1 MVAAPRQETY
11 SVLASVPTSD
21 IQIGSTTTLFESAYI
36 DIPCSNFPI
45 FDYYT
50 YTMPLPI
57 DERGGK
63 FSMASVLEIQM
74 EVTVHGR
81 EFRQS
86 ET

>member
-1 MVAAPRQETY
+1 MY
-11 SVLASVPTSD
+11 SVLAGVPTSD
-21 IQIGSTTTLFESAYI
+21 IPIGSTTTLFESAYI
-36 DIPCSNFPI
+36 NIPCSNFSI

-50 YTMPLPI
+50 YTMPVPI
-57 DERGGK
+57 DGHGGE
-63 FSMASVLEIQM
+63 FSMASVPEIQM